1 MLDVVYSDIPKIEV
15 WLFTTLPGPPLPP
28 PPLFG
33 KRPHFLQVIFSATFP

>member
-15 WLFTTLPGPPLPP
+15 WLFTTLPAPPP